1 MLDAPVSGGVAA
13 AEAAGLTFMVGGE
26 KEDFE
31 RAKRVLGI
39 LGKKIIY
46 AGSDGAGAAAKICN
60 NMLLGISMIAVSEAF
75 VLADKLGLDPQ
86 KLFEISSNASGECWS
101 LTHYCPW
108 PGILKDVPSSHEYKP
123 GFTAKM
129 MLKDLNLSQAAASD
143 AKANTPLG
151 KRAT

>member
-108 PGILKDVPSSHEYKP
+108 PGILKDA
-123 GFTAKM
+123 T
-129 MLKDLNLSQAAASD
+129 
-143 AKANTPLG
+143 NTNQGLLQ
-151 KRAT
+151 K